1 MTPLGPE
8 REHYWR
14 VQRMARAAGADPA
27 AAFSSGAL
35 GQDDWTALVARCRA
49 CPWSD
54 GCASWLARFE
64 AEDHPPLSAPPGGCI
79 NQDTIAALAAC
90 QRRDVKR

>member
-14 VQRMARAAGADPA
+14 VQRMARATGADPA
-27 AAFSSGAL
+27 AAWREGAL
-35 GQDDWTALVARCRA
+35 DRNAWTGLVARCRA

-64 AEDHPPLSAPPGGCI
+64 AEDHPPAGTPPGGCI
-79 NQDTIAALAAC
+79 NRDTLAALAA
-90 QRRDVKR
+90 RHERDGTR